1 MAEALL
7 ESEKQK
13 KKNLMISAIH
23 QQQRELEAPEVKEK
37 QEVQIKEA
45 QQKRDETK
53 KLINQSFAKNREDI
67 QKRLAE
73 RARRRTSSRG
83 PFNQSMITSSQGLM
97 ALSATL

>member
-37 QEVQIKEA
+37 
-45 QQKRDETK
+45 
-53 KLINQSFAKNREDI
+53 
-67 QKRLAE
+67 
-73 RARRRTSSRG
+73 
-83 PFNQSMITSSQGLM
+83 
-97 ALSATL
+97 